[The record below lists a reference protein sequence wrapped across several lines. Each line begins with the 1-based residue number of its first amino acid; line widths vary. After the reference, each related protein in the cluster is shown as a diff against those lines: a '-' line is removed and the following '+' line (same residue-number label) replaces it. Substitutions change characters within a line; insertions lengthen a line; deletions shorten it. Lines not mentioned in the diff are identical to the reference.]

1 MEKVGYRTG
10 HVTDAARLNWDGAGP
25 RPIRWSAWYPAA
37 AAAGGAGPED
47 GLFELGAVVEEAE
60 LGDGAPFPTVLMSH
74 GTGGSPESLG
84 WLAAALARAGYVTLA
99 PHHHGNTG
107 SEAYRA
113 EGFLAWWERGPDL
126 SVLLSALAEDGPFA
140 GQLDLGR
147 VHALG
152 FSLGCYAVLG
162 LAGAA
167 GDMARFQR
175 WMAETPEHGQG
186 PREFPDL
193 AVKFDGLI
201 ATSDSFRAAWAR
213 QSEGFSD
220 SRVRSV
226 TAIAAPPPVRAFDA
240 PSLRAIDVPVT
251 LITGEAD
258 REAPTA
264 LCSAWLAGINPQ
276 FRHVSMGADVG
287 HYTFLGAPRGAIP
300 QEAAFIF
307 DDAPGVSRA
316 AVHAATRAAV
326 LEALS
331 AAEEP

>member
-1 MEKVGYRTG
+1 MDKVGYRTG
-10 HVTDAARLNWDGAGP
+10 LMVDTARLDWDGAGP

-37 AAAGGAGPED
+37 KAAAGAPPEP
-47 GLFELGAVVEEAE
+47 GLFELGPVVEHAA
-60 LGDGAPFPTVLMSH
+60 LSDQAPFSTVLMSH

-84 WLAAALARAGYVTLA
+84 WLAAALAPAGHV
-99 PHHHGNTG
+99 
-107 SEAYRA
+107 
-113 EGFLAWWERGPDL
+113 
-126 SVLLSALAEDGPFA
+126 
-140 GQLDLGR
+140 
-147 VHALG
+147 VHAVG